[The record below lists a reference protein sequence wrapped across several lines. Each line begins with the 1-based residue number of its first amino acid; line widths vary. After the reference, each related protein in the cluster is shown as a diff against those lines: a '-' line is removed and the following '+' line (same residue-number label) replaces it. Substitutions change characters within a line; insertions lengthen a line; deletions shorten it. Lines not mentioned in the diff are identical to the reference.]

1 MESTDYTTIV
11 RFKASSG
18 HGGEG
23 ATSTS
28 PPLKPK
34 SGRGNFF
41 TPYVT
46 RLHDWCGE
54 HWFLACMIYLFFVSA
69 ILLGYFHD

>member
-1 MESTDYTTIV
+1 MLTV
-11 RFKASSG
+11 KR

-28 PPLKPK
+28 PPLKLRSAPE
-34 SGRGNFF
+34 NFLS
-41 TPYVT
+41 PYVT
-46 RLHDWCGE
+46 SLHDWAGE
-54 HWFLACMIYLFFVSA
+54 HWFLVCMIYLFFASA